1 MLETCLR
8 TFLLSHVFSPF
19 LLSRQFQL
27 VTLANIVTNICS
39 LSLPLSFF
47 SLVRS
52 TWKHCKICLQTFV
65 LSHCFSLFFVSRV
78 FFVFLSKNP
87 SAERDFCLEKRDF
100 FYLNFFVRALS
111 TSILREYPLFHV
123 HASCVTRCDRIDRS
137 PSAHLHS

>member
-1 MLETCLR
+1 MVNKLLDLINYVDHGGHTNTC
-8 TFLLSHVFSPF
+8 FC
-19 LLSRQFQL
+19 LSRIF
-27 VTLANIVTNICS
+27 
-39 LSLPLSFF
+39 
-47 SLVRS
+47 
-52 TWKHCKICLQTFV
+52 CLI
-65 LSHCFSLFFVSRV
+65 
-78 FFVFLSKNP
+78 LSKNP